1 MEKNNQIRVVK
12 EYHANDSF
20 KNFLKS
26 IMNLPLLPS
35 EHIEHTFEYLTST
48 FVSFTLSENIQIEK
62 FKRYYKHQWLTRIGS
77 SQLSVFK
84 SKVTTN
90 NGAES
95 YHAKINKNFKSNHPN
110 IWVFCETL
118 NNIIVDTDAEI
129 GRLNNSLEIS
139 RSQKKDQIKKDELR
153 EICREN
159 LVNGT
164 YTPIEF
170 ITALHTTLDSV
181 ASLSVDFDDN
191 DSDSGESEYNVLITE
206 STCCICLQPRED
218 TICFR
223 PCSHA
228 RVCSRCDQV
237 LKEENQ
243 PCPICRYIIQDRFKI
258 Y

>member
-1 MEKNNQIRVVK
+1 M
-12 EYHANDSF
+12 
-20 KNFLKS
+20 
-26 IMNLPLLPS
+26 
-35 EHIEHTFEYLTST
+35 
-48 FVSFTLSENIQIEK
+48 
-62 FKRYYKHQWLTRIGS
+62 
-77 SQLSVFK
+77 
-84 SKVTTN
+84 
-90 NGAES
+90 
-95 YHAKINKNFKSNHPN
+95 
-110 IWVFCETL
+110 
-118 NNIIVDTDAEI
+118 
-129 GRLNNSLEIS
+129 EIS
-139 RSQKKDQIKKDELR
+139 RSQKKDQIKKDELT

-237 LKEENQ
+237 LKEENK